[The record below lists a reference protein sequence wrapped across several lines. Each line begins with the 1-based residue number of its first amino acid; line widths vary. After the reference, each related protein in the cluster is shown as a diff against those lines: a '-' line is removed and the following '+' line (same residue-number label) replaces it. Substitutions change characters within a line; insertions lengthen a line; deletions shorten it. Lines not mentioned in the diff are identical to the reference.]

1 MTQEA
6 SFSSRYEVSELVKV
20 DLTGRDLIT
29 TQDWSIDE
37 LQATLKLAKDFKSK
51 YHRGRIP
58 HLLANKTFFMLFY
71 APSTRTRAAFEA
83 GMTYLGGHAQYIDVS
98 TTRLGAGEAAKDVAK
113 MYEKYGQGLGV
124 RILDSAIDYV
134 YGAGISVVRE
144 YAQYCDA
151 PVINMACCTYHPTQG
166 LADLMTLQE
175 CLGNVRKKKYVIM
188 WAYAKSFRGRCS
200 IQEEA
205 LIMPRFGMDVVLTH
219 PPGFEIDPRI
229 VEQAKSNA
237 QTSGVEF
244 HVTDDLKSALEGAN
258 AVFPRN
264 WASNELLTVGAS
276 KFGKERELR
285 LHEKYRDWMLTR
297 ELLDRM
303 DRKAIVTHVLPVLR
317 GEEATDE
324 VLDGPHSVIYPQ
336 AENGMHAKMAVL
348 ALTMGRKRK

>member
-1 MTQEA
+1 
-6 SFSSRYEVSELVKV
+6 V
-20 DLTGRDLIT
+20 DLSGRDLIT
-29 TQDWSIDE
+29 TQDWSAEE
-37 LQATLKLAKDFKSK
+37 LQATLKLAKELKSK
-51 YHRGRIP
+51 YHQGRVP

-98 TTRLGAGEAAKDVAK
+98 TTRLGSGEAAKDVAK

-134 YGAGISVVRE
+134 YGTGVSIVRE
-144 YAQYCDA
+144 YAKHADI

-166 LADLMTLQE
+166 LADLMTVQE
-175 CLGNVRKKKYVIM
+175 SLGKVNHKKYVIM

-205 LIMPRFGMDVVLTH
+205 LLMPRFGMDVVLAH
-219 PPGFEIDPRI
+219 PPGFEIDPAI

-237 QTSGVEF
+237 KTLGGQFQVTS
-244 HVTDDLKSALEGAN
+244 DLKTALEGAH

-276 KFGKERELR
+276 KFGKEREIEM
-285 LHEKYRDWMLTR
+285 HEKYRDWMLTR
-297 ELLDRM
+297 ELLDTM
-303 DRKAIVTHVLPVLR
+303 DRKAIITHVLPVLR

-348 ALTMGRKRK
+348 ALTMAGKRRK

>member
-1 MTQEA
+1 LA
-6 SFSSRYEVSELVKV
+6 KV
-20 DLTGRDLIT
+20 DLFGRDLVT
-29 TQDWSIDE
+29 TQDWSLEE
-37 LQATLKLAKDFKSK
+37 LQAALRLAKDLKIK
-51 YHRGRIP
+51 YRRGRVP
-58 HLLANKTFFMLFY
+58 HLLTDKTFFMLFY
-71 APSTRTRAAFEA
+71 ATSTRTRAAFEA

-98 TTRLGAGEAAKDVAK
+98 TTRMGSGEAAKDVAK

-144 YAQYCDA
+144 YAKHCDV

-166 LADLMTLQE
+166 LADLMTTQE
-175 CLGNVRKKKYVIM
+175 SLGNVRNKKYVIM

-205 LIMPRFGMDVVLTH
+205 LIMPRFGMDVVLAH
-219 PPGFEIDPRI
+219 PPGFEIDPAI
-229 VEQAKSNA
+229 IKQAKSNA
-237 QTSGVEF
+237 QASGADF
-244 HVTDDLKSALEGAN
+244 QISNDLKSALDGTH

-264 WASNELLTVGAS
+264 WASNELLSVGAS
-276 KFGKERELR
+276 KFGKEREIE
-285 LHEKYRDWMLTR
+285 LHEKYRDWMLTS

-348 ALTMGRKRK
+348 ALTMGKKRK